1 MILGA
6 EPSFDDV
13 IDIDYHADTIIEN
26 LEKVQ
31 SILEKYEVKPDDS
44 DNHTSTPI
52 DVSPHQAAA
61 AVIEIVPIC
70 LQNSVGSMFPFFI
83 NSYCCV
89 FNVLFPILFLG
100 KFS

>member
-52 DVSPHQAAA
+52 DVSPHQATV
-61 AVIEIVPIC
+61 AVIEIVPLS
-70 LQNSVGSMFPFFI
+70 LQNSVGSMFIFLSILHVVSLMFK
-83 NSYCCV
+83 
-89 FNVLFPILFLG
+89 FPILLLG